1 MADPRITLEPGRFDW
16 EGGRGYETPADGG
29 RDLPPGWGNAP
40 DFKDRE
46 ITPMRSAT
54 QSPTHTDMMVTPESI
69 GPPPEPLVDNG
80 ASAKVSDPELLRA
93 LSMLDI
99 PLERVNLDT
108 GTAMFR
114 GHAIT
119 LSTDGIGAIT
129 AILAME
135 VCRTLDEEKD
145 RVLGTMQLE
154 TMQSTFSNRWPDVP
168 EVPGPQPE
176 IVPEASG
183 DSGEVQ

>member
-1 MADPRITLEPGRFDW
+1 
-16 EGGRGYETPADGG
+16 
-29 RDLPPGWGNAP
+29 
-40 DFKDRE
+40 
-46 ITPMRSAT
+46 
-54 QSPTHTDMMVTPESI
+54 MMVTPESI
-69 GPPPEPLVDNG
+69 GPWLEKNPPPEPPVDNG
-80 ASAKVSDPELLRA
+80 AQREQDDVAEVMALLN
-93 LSMLDI
+93 L
-99 PLERVNLDT
+99 PTERVNLDT

-114 GHAIT
+114 GHAIK
-119 LSTDGIGAIT
+119 LSDDGVGAIT

-154 TMQSTFSNRWPDVP
+154 TMRAASSSQRPDVP

-183 DSGEVQ
+183 DSGPVQ